1 MMAGNACGV
10 VLDLYL
16 PVGRIMVMMLNIGN
30 LIIQVNNSA
39 CMVRISQLDK
49 SQLLV
54 GASIEM
60 CT

>member
-49 SQLLV
+49 FQLLV